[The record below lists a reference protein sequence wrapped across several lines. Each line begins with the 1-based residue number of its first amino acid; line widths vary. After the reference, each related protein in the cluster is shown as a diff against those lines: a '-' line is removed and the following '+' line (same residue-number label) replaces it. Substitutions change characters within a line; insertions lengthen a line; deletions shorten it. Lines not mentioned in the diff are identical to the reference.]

1 MAIQNKKVSRVLGIA
16 FLFQFVTS
24 VVSGLWIKPT
34 WYFPGDIQASMSK
47 IAENPWL
54 LRVNILMDMLT
65 ALGVIFLGAV
75 LYITLRRENDIIAL
89 TAMGFYF
96 LEGAIL
102 ASSRTASFELLRFSQ
117 EFADMGQPDYF
128 LTLGNLA
135 LESMNYADDIL
146 LMLAFC
152 FGGILFYYLLHKS
165 RVVPRWLSLWGLL
178 SLIPLLI
185 GLLASFFNI
194 DLPYILYLPYL
205 PFEFVIAVWILI
217 KGLPHRSVVSQTR
230 K

>member
-1 MAIQNKKVSRVLGIA
+1 MNTNNKTTRILGIA

-24 VVSGLWIKPT
+24 FVSGIWMKPA
-34 WYFPGDIQASMSK
+34 WYFPGDIQTTMSK

-75 LYITLRRENDIIAL
+75 LYITLRRQNENIAL

-102 ASSRTASFELLRFSQ
+102 ASSRIASFELLRFSQ
-117 EFADMGQPDYF
+117 EFASMGRPDYF

-146 LMLAFC
+146 LMFAFC
-152 FGGILFYYLLHKS
+152 VGGVMFYTLLIKS
-165 RVVPRWLSLWGLL
+165 ALIPAWLSLWGLL

-185 GLLASFFNI
+185 GILASFFNI
-194 DLPYILYLPYL
+194 ELPYILYLPYL

-217 KGLPHRSVVSQTR
+217 KGLPNGNMNFQTM